1 MINEN
6 EIIDGFNWWQMLAN
20 LGALVVLALMPYL
33 AWIILLIVK

>member
-6 EIIDGFNWWQMLAN
+6 EIIDGFNWWQMLTN

-33 AWIILLIVK
+33 AWIILLILK